1 MKKTIKIAIIAGIV
15 FALTVFLFLEGQ
27 TQTRQVVVAAQ
38 DIAVGTIVSAGM
50 LRTERIPVAAFQV
63 TGLAGTKEDIVGQT
77 VTIGRVAGDLVPLAA
92 VGRERK
98 LPHPG
103 NGFLTITVPM
113 QEAAGVIVGDEVAI
127 AVFGMDVS
135 RLLDGFTVVGLSNAE
150 RDVHL
155 VLEADGALLLD
166 IVPFLS
172 TRSFKVVRR

>member
-38 DIAVGTIVSAGM
+38 DIALGTIISAGM
-50 LRTERIPVAAFQV
+50 LRIERIPAAAFQV
-63 TGLAGTKEDIVGQT
+63 EGLAETKESIVGQT
-77 VTIGRVAGDLVPLAA
+77 ATIGRVAGDLVLLTA

-98 LPHPG
+98 LPQPG
-103 NGFLTITVPM
+103 KGFLTITVPM
-113 QEAAGVIVGDEVAI
+113 PETAGVVVGDAVAI

-150 RDVHL
+150 RDVNV
-155 VLEADGALLLD
+155 VLEADVELLLEL
-166 IVPFLS
+166 VPFLS